1 MFSPSPQTLGIVV
14 AVFILATLLIRRALL
29 PKPIPGIVY
38 REANAK
44 KILGNAWELLQ
55 WKKKH
60 GEMFGY
66 LANLAVELNEPVFQI
81 FVHPLGKPWVIVA
94 DNREAFDIL
103 SRRTPKEFDRSRFL
117 RSLFM
122 PLVPEFHFHMPTGDR
137 WKAHR
142 KLVADTMSPAF
153 LGGVA
158 GPQMWKSTMKL
169 IDLWRVKERL
179 AKGRPFSV
187 STDIRKAAFEI
198 IWAATFGF
206 DSGSTNAQTELLETL
221 PEFTNLGD
229 MDHEVEFPVAPDP
242 PVFKAGLALN
252 DAMNIGVQSLVPGL
266 HLWLAYNLMPS
277 LRAARNLKEA
287 VIQDEIK
294 KAINKFSN
302 QTDLN
307 WEDQGNLK
315 RHMKSAVDIV
325 IAREIDSARKE
336 GRTPELMS
344 RTVQDELFSFM
355 LAGNEIFTLT
365 AWTLKFLT
373 THQNVQKK
381 VRDELREECSA
392 AVERGDAP
400 TVSEIMSARLPYFEA
415 MIEES
420 TRCGSVTQTN
430 IRTTMQEVNILGHMV
445 PKHTEILMLNNG
457 PGSFMPPLS
466 VDEEKRSES
475 SKGTAGKI
483 GQWNVKGMR
492 DFDPERWL
500 VKDEE
505 GRLTFNPNAGPRH
518 SFGAGPRACF
528 GPGPRLKIIMAL
540 GLGKL
545 KTLGLS
551 VLIFAILVAGFDKT
565 DDKKH
570 GFQLQITGARILGL
584 LIVIFVVSNFKS
596 MPFVWTFRV
605 LYTISYHTV
614 LRKSPQLGPK
624 ALFKPIIAT
633 TSTSLLEVDYY
644 LHKSNSTYF
653 ADLDVGRAHL
663 IAYLFRHGFHRLS
676 NNTKL
681 GIVLDPKTGTPMGGR
696 LGINLGAVET
706 CFRREITAFK
716 QVEMWSYV
724 LTWDRKW
731 LYIVT
736 HFVPKGTAL
745 PAEWLD
751 PRFARTATRPL
762 LKDSANLSKKI
773 YATALSKYVFKLKRL
788 TVPPSTVLEEAG
800 LLPTRPGGWTI
811 GEQGLETAE
820 QDVTDIGVRKSG
832 EWDWRRVESQR
843 RRGIEL
849 ISKPNHLDLIHDGFD
864 GGSDG
869 AIGRFS
875 PG

>member
-1 MFSPSPQTLGIVV
+1 MFSPSPQALGIVV

-277 LRAARNLKEA
+277 LRAARSLKEA

-381 VRDELREECSA
+381 VRDELREECGA
-392 AVERGDAP
+392 AVERGGAP

-457 PGSFMPPLS
+457 PGSFMPPLT

-528 GPGPRLKIIMAL
+528 GRKWAALEVKIMMAL
-540 GLGKL
+540 IVWHFNLEPTPKP
-545 KTLGLS
+545 LS
-551 VLIFAILVAGFDKT
+551 
-565 DDKKH
+565 
-570 GFQLQITGARILGL
+570 
-584 LIVIFVVSNFKS
+584 S
-596 MPFVWTFRV
+596 
-605 LYTISYHTV
+605 
-614 LRKSPQLGPK
+614 
-624 ALFKPIIAT
+624 FKPFPGVAHRPEMI
-633 TSTSLLEVDYY
+633 Y
-644 LHKSNSTYF
+644 L
-653 ADLDVGRAHL
+653 
-663 IAYLFRHGFHRLS
+663 RLS
-676 NNTKL
+676 N
-681 GIVLDPKTGTPMGGR
+681 V
-696 LGINLGAVET
+696 
-706 CFRREITAFK
+706 
-716 QVEMWSYV
+716 
-724 LTWDRKW
+724 
-731 LYIVT
+731 
-736 HFVPKGTAL
+736 
-745 PAEWLD
+745 
-751 PRFARTATRPL
+751 
-762 LKDSANLSKKI
+762 
-773 YATALSKYVFKLKRL
+773 
-788 TVPPSTVLEEAG
+788 
-800 LLPTRPGGWTI
+800 
-811 GEQGLETAE
+811 
-820 QDVTDIGVRKSG
+820 
-832 EWDWRRVESQR
+832 
-843 RRGIEL
+843 
-849 ISKPNHLDLIHDGFD
+849 
-864 GGSDG
+864 
-869 AIGRFS
+869 
-875 PG
+875 